1 MRYRAR
7 AKSSTC
13 SFRCPVMKISWVI
26 SSPSS
31 RSMTQSITGRPATL
45 SSGLGT
51 MWVCGRSRVP
61 LPARGMITCIS
72 ASSVAV
78 FQPHE
83 IVELRRR
90 GLEHVAVLHRL
101 DLVDQLGGDVHRFAG
116 LERPGDHGIAAS
128 GAELELAPEHVHG
141 LVLQVVI
148 LQTEHVS
155 CLDVQDLAHVAL
167 GAGPDQFV

>member
-13 SFRCPVMKISWVI
+13 SFRCPVMKISSVI
-26 SSPSS
+26 SRLSS

-61 LPARGMITCIS
+61 LPAGGMITCIS
-72 ASSVAV
+72 ASSIAV

-90 GLEHVAVLHRL
+90 GLDQVAVHHRL
-101 DLVDQLGGDVHRFAG
+101 DLVNQLGRNVHRFTG
-116 LERPGDHGIAAS
+116 LERPRHHGIAAA
-128 GAELELAPEHVHG
+128 GAELELATQYVHG

-148 LQTEHVS
+148 LKAE
-155 CLDVQDLAHVAL
+155 
-167 GAGPDQFV
+167 